1 MDVQDCEID
10 GEELLKTYF
19 QDVPVSNV
27 LKLEGLANRNSLP
40 YANVYGLEPLDGIRT
55 VFRGT
60 LRYPGFADLMH
71 AFKSI
76 GLLEASTTVNPHH
89 WSALVR
95 QALEKKLGTLI
106 MDDPASLRSALD
118 DFISPKQRESVLQ
131 ALHWLSI
138 VPESLSGYVP
148 DSTFDAS
155 LPPLPSKPTAP
166 IDMFATL
173 LAHKLRYAPHERDL
187 VVLHHE
193 IVSRPKGSPER
204 EEVHTSS
211 LVAYGTKEAS
221 AMSRTVGLPVAFA
234 TLQILDGGVRA
245 RGVHGPTEREVYTNV
260 LQRLD
265 EAGLRVKESTR
276 KAGSGGVSVEAAL
289 ARRWREM
296 QEVL

>member
-1 MDVQDCEID
+1 MTSPD
-10 GEELLKTYF
+10 
-19 QDVPVSNV
+19 P
-27 LKLEGLANRNSLP
+27 SLCP
-40 YANVYGLEPLDGIRT
+40 
-55 VFRGT
+55 
-60 LRYPGFADLMH
+60 
-71 AFKSI
+71 S
-76 GLLEASTTVNPHH
+76 
-89 WSALVR
+89 
-95 QALEKKLGTLI
+95 
-106 MDDPASLRSALD
+106 
-118 DFISPKQRESVLQ
+118 
-131 ALHWLSI
+131 
-138 VPESLSGYVP
+138 
-148 DSTFDAS
+148 STFDAS

-211 LVAYGTKEAS
+211 LVTYGTKEAS

-234 TLQILDGGVRA
+234 TLQILDGGLRA

-289 ARRWREM
+289 ARRWKEM
-296 QEVL
+296 QDVL